1 MIMWCDMNKT
11 EMMEYA
17 YKGVATIAGAMIGI
31 LEPTIPF
38 AVIIIFALILDS
50 ISAWRLAR
58 RVKKRYPK
66 AKVHDKYESD
76 KAWSMFP
83 TLLFVYSIIVFAF
96 LIDRMIFPFVEMY
109 LPNMIAGAFCFYE
122 LWSILEN
129 ESSENGKSWAKVLQ
143 KIMVNKANRHIDGM
157 ADALNEINKNDH
169 GPENIDN

>member
-1 MIMWCDMNKT
+1 
-11 EMMEYA
+11 
-17 YKGVATIAGAMIGI
+17 
-31 LEPTIPF
+31 
-38 AVIIIFALILDS
+38 
-50 ISAWRLAR
+50 
-58 RVKKRYPK
+58 
-66 AKVHDKYESD
+66 
-76 KAWSMFP
+76 MFP

-157 ADALNEINKNDH
+157 AEALNELKDIGH
-169 GPENIDN
+169 GTENIDD